1 MTFIPFQPNQRSNLT
16 PNPFPNENKP
26 EKKALV
32 EALFKLVLNPA
43 HKSKIAPLA
52 MQVLRL
58 TTRDTELVNSPAYKL
73 EHLETLLHLANLVGE
88 KETNLNESDHELFD
102 SRIVVEAQKCL
113 CNLLCLSPEVRRAC
127 AENSCLPGIMC
138 RLRMHPDPNLP
149 NEVKLFDMRMLFFLT
164 CHLPNVRTR
173 VRTEFHGLIYLMETI
188 DLMLK
193 NNAEAQST
201 NNGNNEDG
209 AQRQPNRRRSKGSR
223 RGRKNPDEEPAGVG
237 NEGRVGDD
245 DSLVAYCLDDTEVEI
260 ITQVLKV
267 LFNLTIHISQVSKLD
282 EVRFDQ
288 MLLFKCLL
296 ITFYSSKRLTTSDWF
311 LFFTIFYFVIRR
323 SLSGNTNSNRVPWN
337 CCATCPAK
345 ATRSCCRRF
354 PSSGGPKILSTSTMR

>member
-1 MTFIPFQPNQRSNLT
+1 
-16 PNPFPNENKP
+16 
-26 EKKALV
+26 
-32 EALFKLVLNPA
+32 
-43 HKSKIAPLA
+43 

-58 TTRDTELVNSPAYKL
+58 TTRETELVNSPAYTL

-88 KETNLNESDHELFD
+88 QETNLNESDHELFD

-113 CNLLCLSPEVRRAC
+113 CNLLCLSADVRRAC

-164 CHLPNVRTR
+164 CHMPNVRTR

-193 NNAEAQST
+193 NNAEAQVN
-201 NNGNNEDG
+201 NNGINEEG
-209 AQRQPNRRRSKGSR
+209 QRQPNRRRSKGSR
-223 RGRKNPDEEPAGVG
+223 RGRKNPEEEPAAGSKDV
-237 NEGRVGDD
+237 RTGDD

-267 LFNLTIHISQVSKLD
+267 LFNLTIHINQLSKLD
-282 EVRFDQ
+282 EVRFD
-288 MLLFKCLL
+288 
-296 ITFYSSKRLTTSDWF
+296 
-311 LFFTIFYFVIRR
+311 
-323 SLSGNTNSNRVPWN
+323 
-337 CCATCPAK
+337 
-345 ATRSCCRRF
+345 
-354 PSSGGPKILSTSTMR
+354 